1 MRLLRVRSFR
11 CFSLCRP
18 LPSTAQA
25 LEKKDVHI
33 AVGGKRRST
42 TSLTIAEQLG
52 YFKDEG
58 LEVKISDF
66 AGGSQALR
74 AVVGGSADVVSGAYE
89 HTINMQAQKQS
100 MVAFVQM
107 GRLPQMAVGIAAGRA
122 ASYKSPRDLKGLKVG
137 VSAPGSSTNI
147 LFNYF
152 ISRDGLK
159 PGDVSII
166 GVGLGAQAIAA
177 VKSGQIDVLS
187 NVDPM
192 MTKLEQDGAIRI
204 IADWRTVKGTEQTF
218 GGELPAASLYAPTKF
233 VKENPRT
240 VQALTNAI
248 VRADKWLRTHRDG
261 RRQVVPGIRPRR
273 PCALPVRL
281 RQGQGCILEGRNDL
295 RRRGEGD
302 PEGARR
308 LQPEDQPGRD
318 QAVRNIYQRVRQ
330 EGEREVQV
338 TVVGAACS
346 RATTGIPANAGIQSG
361 AGFPRAPE

>member
-1 MRLLRVRSFR
+1 MRSLRFALASLLVLAAAAAS
-11 CFSLCRP
+11 
-18 LPSTAQA
+18 AQA

-33 AVGGKRRST
+33 AVGGKAALYYLP
-42 TSLTIAEQLG
+42 LTIAEQLG

-58 LEVKISDF
+58 LVVKISDF
-66 AGGSQALR
+66 AGGSQSLR

-89 HTINMQAQKQS
+89 HTINMQANKQS
-100 MVAFVQM
+100 MIAFVQM
-107 GRLPQMAVGIAAGRA
+107 GRLPQMAVGIATSRA
-122 ASYKSPRDLKGLKVG
+122 ASYRSPKDLKGLKIG

-159 PGDVSII
+159 PNDVSII

-192 MTKLEQDGAIRI
+192 MTKLEQDGAVKI

-248 VRADKWLRTHRDG
+248 VRADKWLANASATDVLK
-261 RRQVVPGIRPRR
+261 VVPE
-273 PCALPVRL
+273 AYFL
-281 RQGQGCILEGRNDL
+281 
-295 RRRGEGD
+295 GD
-302 PEGARR
+302 PALYLFAYDKVKDAFSKDGMISDAGAR
-308 LQPEDQPGRD
+308 
-318 QAVRNIYQRVRQ
+318 
-330 EGEREVQV
+330 
-338 TVVGAACS
+338 
-346 RATTGIPANAGIQSG
+346 ATLKVLAGYNPKINPAEIKLEETYTNEFVKKANANYK
-361 AGFPRAPE
+361 